1 MKKSLSRIF
10 ILTKRNLKEIFRDPI
25 SIIFMFGL
33 PLLMEILFYVLFH
46 GQTSQFDMKYLA
58 PGIVVFSQSFLALF
72 VGLLLS
78 VDRSTSFL
86 TRLYVSKTRSYEFIF
101 GYAFALI
108 PIVLIQSILFFI
120 VGGIIDSSIFGVGMI
135 LAILVSL
142 ITSLFYIAMGILF
155 GALCNEK
162 SVGGVASIVISCQSL
177 LSGMWFP
184 MDKISSTMINVME
197 ALPFRSAALLVQNT
211 MNGIGDPFNDFVKP
225 LLIVLAYTL
234 VAFVVAIL
242 VFKKKMKDK

>member
-1 MKKSLSRIF
+1 MKKSLSRIC

-33 PLLMEILFYVLFH
+33 PLLMEILFYILFH

-72 VGLLLS
+72 AGLLLS
-78 VDRSTSFL
+78 IDRSTSFL
-86 TRLYVSKTRSYEFIF
+86 TRLYVSKTKSYEYIF
-101 GYAFALI
+101 GYALALM
-108 PIVLIQSILFFI
+108 PIVLIQSILFFL

-142 ITSLFYIAMGILF
+142 ITSLFYVAMGILF
-155 GALCNEK
+155 GSICNEK

-184 MDKISSTMINVME
+184 MDKISGAMINVME

-211 MNGIGDPFNDFVKP
+211 MNGISNPFNDFVKP

>member
-211 MNGIGDPFNDFVKP
+211 MNGIADPFNDFVKP
-225 LLIVLAYTL
+225 LLIVLAYTT

-242 VFKKKMKDK
+242 LFKKKMKDR